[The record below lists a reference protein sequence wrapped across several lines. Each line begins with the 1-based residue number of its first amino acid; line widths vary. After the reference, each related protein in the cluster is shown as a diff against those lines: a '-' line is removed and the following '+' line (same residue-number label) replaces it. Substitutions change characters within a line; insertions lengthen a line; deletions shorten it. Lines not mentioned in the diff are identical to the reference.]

1 MSSIFE
7 KDSFTLKELCNIFLL
22 KNNDNVNNICN
33 CYINFS
39 SDNKKFREYLQNTRQ
54 NRCFIELSNDKHIY
68 FRELLQIFDHE
79 FNKLVIRIS
88 TNPKNYD
95 ISIKWNDFENKIK
108 NITKNDI
115 KSFIEE

>member
-7 KDSFTLKELCNIFLL
+7 KDSFTLKELCNIFLS
-22 KNNDNVNNICN
+22 KNIENIIDICT

-39 SDNKKFREYLQNTRQ
+39 SNNKKFREYLQITRS
-54 NRCFIELSNDKHIY
+54 NRGFLQISNDKSIY
-68 FRELLQIFDHE
+68 FREILQILDHE

-88 TNPKNYD
+88 TTSKKYD
-95 ISIKWNDFENKIK
+95 ILITWNDFENKIK

-115 KSFIEE
+115 KSFMEE

>member
-7 KDSFTLKELCNIFLL
+7 KDSFTLKELCYIFLF
-22 KNNDNVNNICN
+22 KNIDNINDICN

-39 SDNKKFREYLQNTRQ
+39 SDNKKFRDYLQYTRGD
-54 NRCFIELSNDKHIY
+54 RGFIQLSNDKFIY
-68 FRELLQIFDHE
+68 FREILQIFDYE

-88 TNPKNYD
+88 TNPKKYD
-95 ISIKWNDFENKIK
+95 ILITWNDFENKIK

>member
-7 KDSFTLKELCNIFLL
+7 KDSFSLKELCYIFLL
-22 KNNDNVNNICN
+22 KNIDNINGICN
-33 CYINFS
+33 CYLNFS
-39 SDNKKFREYLQNTRQ
+39 SDNKKFRDFLQNTRSD
-54 NRCFIELSNDKHIY
+54 RGFIQLSNDKSIY
-68 FRELLQIFDHE
+68 FRELLQTFDHE

-88 TNPKNYD
+88 TYPRNYD
-95 ISIKWNDFENKIK
+95 ISIRWADIESKIK

>member
-7 KDSFTLKELCNIFLL
+7 KDSFTLKELCNIFLS
-22 KNNDNVNNICN
+22 KNIDNINDICT

-39 SDNKKFREYLQNTRQ
+39 SENKKFREYLQITRN
-54 NRCFIELSNDKHIY
+54 NRGLLKISDDKSIY
-68 FRELLQIFDHE
+68 FRELLQTFDHE

-95 ISIKWNDFENKIK
+95 ISIKWSDFENKIK